1 MVEDGEPELLREAP
15 SLRVADGDT
24 EGVVV
29 PESDGVIEPLTVG
42 LDSADCDKETLTETV
57 PVAENVTVGL
67 VDTDDD
73 VRALSLA
80 RVALVCADADA
91 HVDTVLDREL
101 VIDDVNVGVCDNGAD
116 AVTAIDGDLD
126 SDTLLH
132 PLTVKVGLAEKL
144 GD

>member
-1 MVEDGEPELLREAP
+1 MADGEPELLREAP
-15 SLRVADGDT
+15 SWRVADGDT

-29 PESDGVIEPLTVG
+29 PESDGVMEPLTVG
-42 LDSADCDKETLTETV
+42 LDSADCDEETLTETV

-101 VIDDVNVGVCDNGAD
+101 VIDDVNVGVCDDGAD
-116 AVTAIDGDLD
+116 AVTVIDGDRD
-126 SDTLLH
+126 SDRLLH
-132 PLTVKVGLAEKL
+132 PLTV
-144 GD
+144 